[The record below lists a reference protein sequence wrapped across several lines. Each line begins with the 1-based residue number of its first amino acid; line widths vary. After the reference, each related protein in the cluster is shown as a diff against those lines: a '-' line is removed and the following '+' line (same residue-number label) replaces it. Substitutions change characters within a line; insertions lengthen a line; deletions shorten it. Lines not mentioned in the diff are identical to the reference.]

1 MASEPL
7 EIGGLFAPLVV
18 NRMTLANRFVM
29 PGMQRGWCND
39 GSPTERLWEYY
50 RARAEGGVGLI
61 ITEAL
66 AVDHDS
72 ATQGPYYGRLT
83 PATADAWGRC
93 ADAAHA
99 GGASILFQLWHEGS
113 IRRSGGAGPFAH
125 FPTLSPSGLIQP
137 GNANGRAASLQEL
150 REIREAYVRSARLAK
165 RIGADGI
172 EVHGA
177 HGYLLDQFLWA
188 GTNIRTDGYGGD
200 RMADRVRFPAEVV
213 SAVRNAVGADFAISF
228 RFSQWKEIDFA
239 ARVAKT
245 PEDLAIMIAALRA
258 AGVDLFHVS
267 TRRFFT
273 PEWPGDDRGLAAWVK
288 SMTDAAV
295 CAVGS
300 VGLSTDI
307 MQSTEG
313 GMDTASDLET
323 SLRELG
329 RRFGRGDFDL
339 ISVGRSNISDPQWVN
354 KVREGRLGDVRQFNR
369 QDLVR
374 PGQDNSGN
382 VAPSFLTAR
391 KTEAERDAVAAA
403 EAKS

>member
-1 MASEPL
+1 MASGPL
-7 EIGGLFAPLVV
+7 DLGGLFTPLAV
-18 NRMTLANRFVM
+18 NLMHLANRFVM
-29 PGMQRGWCND
+29 PGMQRGWCVE
-39 GSPTERLWEYY
+39 GSPSERLSDYY
-50 RARAEGGVGLI
+50 RERARGGVGLI

-66 AVDHDS
+66 AVDHNS

-83 PATADAWGRC
+83 PSTADDWRKC
-93 ADAAHA
+93 VDAAHA
-99 GGASILFQLWHEGS
+99 GCASIMFQLWHEGS
-113 IRRSGGAGPFAH
+113 IRRSGGEGPYAH

-137 GNANGRAASLQEL
+137 GNPNGRAASLEEL
-150 REIREAYVRSARLAK
+150 AEIREAFVRSALLAK
-165 RIGADGI
+165 SIGADGV

-177 HGYLLDQFLWA
+177 HGYLLDQFLWT
-188 GTNIRTDGYGGD
+188 GTNQRTDGYGGP

-213 SAVRNAVGADFAISF
+213 RAVRDAVGPDFTISF
-228 RFSQWKEIDFA
+228 RFSQWKEIDFK
-239 ARVAKT
+239 ARVADT
-245 PEDLAIMIAALRA
+245 PEDLAVMIGALRD
-258 AGVDLFHVS
+258 AGVDMFHVS

-273 PEWPGDDRGLAAWVK
+273 AEWPGDDRGLAGWVK

-313 GMDTASDLET
+313 GMDTASDLEA
-323 SLRELG
+323 SLRELT
-329 RRFGRGDFDL
+329 RRFDRGDFDL

-354 KVREGRLGDVRQFNR
+354 KVREGRLADVRGFDR

-391 KTEAERDAVAAA
+391 KTEAERDAA